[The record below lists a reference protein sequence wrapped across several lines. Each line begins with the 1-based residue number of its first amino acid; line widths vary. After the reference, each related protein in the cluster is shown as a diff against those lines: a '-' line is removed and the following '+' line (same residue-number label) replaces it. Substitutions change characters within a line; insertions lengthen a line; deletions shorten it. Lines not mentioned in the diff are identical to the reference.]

1 MGSKIEQLSF
11 LVVDDYADMR
21 GVLRNMLQSYGV
33 SDIDSVAN
41 GREAISR
48 IEAKRYDVILCD
60 YNLGDGRDGQQVLE
74 EIRARR
80 LIGVGSIF
88 VMITAENTR
97 LMVMGAVEYE
107 PDSYLTK
114 PFTKDLLAQRL
125 ERLLNK
131 KADLREI
138 EQAIDRRDFD
148 LANEL
153 LDKRIAEKPRNI
165 NELIK
170 IKADLALKD
179 GDFDQAETIY
189 SDMLSQREIVWARV
203 GLGKSYFLSG
213 KYEDARQVFQG
224 LVDGNERLMTA
235 YDWLSKTY
243 QALDDP
249 IAAQKVLE
257 TATAHSAK
265 AIMRQR
271 ALGELALRNHDEKVA
286 ARAFSQAI
294 QLGKH
299 SIYKHPSLYANLAR
313 CKASINSGDA
323 ALMVLRDMKKAYKG
337 DAEAN
342 LYASMTEATIQEDMH
357 NGVRARQC
365 MIEAHELYKK
375 LGTRAAPELALDMAR
390 ACDRM
395 GEKQRAGEL
404 LHQAVRNNHSD
415 ELFLKAVG
423 ETMDD
428 LGLADDPRAMI
439 ADIKREIVKLNNRG
453 VELAKLGKL
462 DEAMLLFEEAAA
474 GMPANKV
481 VNLNAARIFM
491 LHMKE
496 AGIEAEQMT
505 KVREYLGR
513 VQQMDPEDRT
523 LYKMQRMLKELLKHA
538 AESEKGVDR

>member
-11 LVVDDYADMR
+11 LIVDDYGDMR

-33 SDIDSVAN
+33 TDIDSVAN
-41 GREAISR
+41 GRDAISR
-48 IEAKRYDVILCD
+48 IEGKRYDVILCD
-60 YNLGDGRDGQQVLE
+60 YNLGEGRDGQQVLE
-74 EIRARR
+74 EIRARK

-138 EQAIDRRDFD
+138 EQAIDRRDYD

-153 LDKRIAEKPRNI
+153 LDKRIAGNPRNL
-165 NELIK
+165 NEFIK

-179 GDFDQAETIY
+179 GAYDQAEAIY
-189 SDMLSQREIVWARV
+189 SDMLSQREIAWARV
-203 GLGKSYFLSG
+203 GLGKSYFG
-213 KYEDARQVFQG
+213 NKRYDEARQVFQG
-224 LVDGNERLMTA
+224 LIDGNARFMAA
-235 YDWLSKTY
+235 YDWLAKTY
-243 QALDDP
+243 QALDEP
-249 IAAQKVLE
+249 LSAQKVLE

-265 AIMRQR
+265 AIVRQR

-294 QLGKH
+294 HLGKH
-299 SIYKHPSLYANLAR
+299 SIYRHPSLYANLAR
-313 CKASINSGDA
+313 SKAVVNGGDA
-323 ALMVLRDMKKAYKG
+323 ALMVLRDLKKAYKG
-337 DAEAN
+337 DPEAN
-342 LYASMTEATIQEDMH
+342 LYAAMTEATIQEDMD

-375 LGTRAAPELALDMAR
+375 LGTQAAPELALDMAR
-390 ACDRM
+390 SCNRL
-395 GEKQRAGEL
+395 GEKERAAEL
-404 LHQAVRNNHSD
+404 LRQAVRNNHSD

-423 ETMDD
+423 DTMDD
-428 LGLADDPRAMI
+428 LGLAEDPRAMI
-439 ADIKREIVKLNNRG
+439 ADIKREIVRLNNRG

-474 GMPANKV
+474 GMPGNKV

-496 AGIEAEQMT
+496 AGIDPGLMT
-505 KVREYLGR
+505 RVREYLGR
-513 VQQMDPEDRT
+513 VQQMDSEDRT
-523 LYKMQRMLKELLKHA
+523 LHKMQRMLKELLQDSSDA
-538 AESEKGVDR
+538 GTKGG